1 MDETNQSPLAC
12 AKNRPRNRFWK
23 TAVWLA
29 VGLFGVIVTG
39 LIFMPSVEF
48 NSTGAGASL
57 VKCASNLQQIGL
69 AIRLY
74 ANDNKGQ
81 YPDTFTTLLANEDI
95 TPAVFVCPSSDDST
109 AGGPTTQA
117 TLDDLTS
124 GGHLSYL
131 YVGRGLTTSTATSN
145 TVVAYESLAN
155 HHDKINVLFGDGHVE
170 GFTNPVAM
178 RLIAE
183 ASAGER
189 PVTMPSTP

>member
-1 MDETNQSPLAC
+1 MNETNQSPLAC
-12 AKNRPRNRFWK
+12 AKNRRRNRFWK

-29 VGLFGVIVTG
+29 IGLFGVAVTF

-48 NSTGAGASL
+48 NSTGAGASF

-95 TPAVFVCPSSDDST
+95 TPAVFVCPSSNDSP

-124 GGHLSYL
+124 GGHLSYI
-131 YVGRGLTTSTATSN
+131 YAGRGLTTSTATSN
-145 TVVAYESLAN
+145 TVVAYEPLSN

-170 GFTNPVAM
+170 FFYQP
-178 RLIAE
+178 E
-183 ASAGER
+183 AGQLLSKAASGER
-189 PVTMPSTP
+189 PVAMPSSQ